1 MPPTPNK
8 LNLSFARNA
17 YNVFG
22 ARGTNTTT
30 DHQREQKTEL
40 LEGKELGSTPNYPPQ
55 IIWQQFHLIVLDD
68 PFESNRLP

>member
-8 LNLSFARNA
+8 LNLSFARKS

-22 ARGTNTTT
+22 SRNAATAN

-40 LEGKELGSTPNYPPQ
+40 LEGKKEEISYSQTFIL
-55 IIWQQFHLIVLDD
+55 
-68 PFESNRLP
+68 RLPLLQIRFVVTDTA